1 MQKGVSFFKEKRE
14 MAGAKKILELLEEQ
28 GEIDPSYFKDQTKF
42 NALIEKL
49 SEVGGK
55 LDPSVQL
62 TAGLKADSPVLMAI
76 EASLAQ
82 TNRGLG
88 KQQKS
93 AMSQQGTA
101 IRNVIVALIKTGD
114 KGAIKEAMKLSE
126 ALFSDALAHRL
137 HNATKLVLDSFETV
151 KGKDPASNAELGD
164 TLFKMIQNQFVIGRG
179 QEKALWQKVGSV
191 NLENFKN
198 DAGQEVPLPN
208 FIQVFKDEFA
218 GPDNP
223 KEFRE
228 FFAKKLRPLFAFANR
243 KSRELGYG
251 DIIDPKLL
259 DETATAGPDLSKFD
273 ANIDLFLA
281 RGSLKGRTDNLV
293 LNMVNE
299 QLRYLNLPEI
309 GKDEIDKLKD
319 INTFSR
325 DDLLLEYKAISQK
338 KQFSKKIWN

>member
-1 MQKGVSFFKEKRE
+1 

-126 ALFSDALAHRL
+126 ALFQMPWHTDY
-137 HNATKLVLDSFETV
+137 T
-151 KGKDPASNAELGD
+151 
-164 TLFKMIQNQFVIGRG
+164 MQ
-179 QEKALWQKVGSV
+179 
-191 NLENFKN
+191 
-198 DAGQEVPLPN
+198 
-208 FIQVFKDEFA
+208 
-218 GPDNP
+218 
-223 KEFRE
+223 
-228 FFAKKLRPLFAFANR
+228 
-243 KSRELGYG
+243 
-251 DIIDPKLL
+251 
-259 DETATAGPDLSKFD
+259 LS
-273 ANIDLFLA
+273 
-281 RGSLKGRTDNLV
+281 
-293 LNMVNE
+293 
-299 QLRYLNLPEI
+299 
-309 GKDEIDKLKD
+309 
-319 INTFSR
+319 
-325 DDLLLEYKAISQK
+325 
-338 KQFSKKIWN
+338 